1 VSALVA
7 LVRVALGA
15 TLLFA
20 AWTKLPDMAAFAEA
34 VANYRLVPAV
44 LVPAAAAAV
53 IGVELAAG
61 ALLVLGR
68 GARAAALLAAAM
80 LAAFAAALASALWR
94 GIDLRCGCFGGQE
107 SATWATVLRDVALV
121 AAAALVAAR
130 GPGRIL
136 PAAGTSGAGRR
147 LPGPGGSNAA

>member
-15 TLLFA
+15 TFLA
-20 AWTKLPDMAAFAEA
+20 AAATKLPDMAAFAE
-34 VANYRLVPAV
+34 VLANYRLVPAP
-44 LVPAAAAAV
+44 LVPAAAAVV
-53 IGVELAAG
+53 IGVELVVG

-68 GARAAALLAAAM
+68 NARAAALLAAGM
-80 LAAFAAALASALWR
+80 LALFAAGLASALAR

-107 SATWATVLRDVALV
+107 SASWATVLRDVGLL

-130 GPGRIL
+130 GPGRIV
-136 PAAGTSGAGRR
+136 PPSGAPGARR
-147 LPGPGGSNAA
+147 SLSGPGGSNAA